1 MPPGLLLN
9 ICNDNTL
16 TIFINQ
22 NISAH
27 CHKTMVLCH
36 SKINNENAK
45 LMLRWEIMENGK

>member
-16 TIFINQ
+16 TIVINQ
-22 NISAH
+22 NIFAH

-36 SKINNENAK
+36 SKINNEKAK
-45 LMLRWEIMENGK
+45 LTLK